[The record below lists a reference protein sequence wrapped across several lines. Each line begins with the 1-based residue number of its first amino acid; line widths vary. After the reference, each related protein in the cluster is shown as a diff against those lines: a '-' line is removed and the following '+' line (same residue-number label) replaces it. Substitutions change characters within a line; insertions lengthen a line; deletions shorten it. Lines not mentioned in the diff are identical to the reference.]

1 MTQDKARGRY
11 LAIDYGSVRVGLAL
25 SDPLGLIASGY
36 KTLNHRGKGQGDIA
50 EEIRQIIENEGVTD
64 LLLGLPRRTDGRL
77 GEKELEVREF
87 AKILEDVTGLKAH
100 FLDERY
106 TTTLAHRYMQK
117 LGVRQTKKKEIVDQ
131 IAAEILL
138 QDFLNHQN

>member
-1 MTQDKARGRY
+1 MTQAKPSGRY

-25 SDPLGLIASGY
+25 SDPLGMIASGY
-36 KTLNHRGKGQGDIA
+36 KTLSHKGKDKMELA
-50 EEIRQIIENEGVTD
+50 EEIRQIVEAEGVTTI
-64 LLLGLPRRTDGRL
+64 LLGLPRRTDGKL

-87 AKILEDVTGLKAH
+87 AQVLETTTGFKPV

-106 TTTLAHRYMQK
+106 TTTLAHRYMQT
-117 LGVRQTKKKEIVDQ
+117 LGVKQAKKRDIVDQ

-138 QDFLNHQN
+138 QDFLNRHS